1 MAEQRDYSPTDPPG
15 KLRGT
20 GSASDVDTSE
30 LRRISCR
37 VGPFT
42 VTVFVDPRGV
52 FRGID
57 TISVSPPEIQSGRS
71 QSFDGIEKF
80 YGLDE
85 SA

>member
-1 MAEQRDYSPTDPPG
+1 MAERSDYPPTDRAVRPQ
-15 KLRGT
+15 GT
-20 GSASDVDTSE
+20 GSASELDTSE
-30 LRRISCR
+30 LRRISCQ

-42 VTVFVDPRGV
+42 VTVFVDGRGV
-52 FRGID
+52 FRGIE
-57 TISVSPPEIQSGRS
+57 TVAVASPEMRSGRS